1 MILPWV
7 KSHASMLPTDALFHL
22 DIFKEPNI
30 FPAYHE
36 ELLHLETRRDLCD
49 HPLIYPFG
57 LFTYGYEGE
66 LDEQLH
72 VS

>member
-1 MILPWV
+1 MRPRFPL
-7 KSHASMLPTDALFHL
+7 MLFFHL

-30 FPAYHE
+30 FPTCHE
-36 ELLHLETRRDLCD
+36 ESLHLKTRRDLRD